1 MIHDVKPPLD
11 LPFNLFW
18 VIVFSLLFLI
28 ILVGIIFCWRKRKKT
43 APAAVIVKSPWE
55 KAYEA
60 LSALE
65 KSTLLSQLQFKEFY
79 SQLSDI
85 VRHYLEERFH
95 YKAPEMTTEEFLL
108 SLKGSDQLNEKQ
120 KDILKEFLT
129 SCDMVKFA
137 KYVPVIEE
145 AKKSLQLARQLVG
158 ETKI

>member
-11 LPFNLFW
+11 LPFNPFW

-28 ILVGIIFCWRKRKKT
+28 ILVGIIFCWRKRKKP
-43 APAAVIVKSPWE
+43 APAAVIVKSSWE

-95 YKAPEMTTEEFLL
+95 YKAPEMTTEEFLF

-120 KDILKEFLT
+120 KDTLKEFLT

-137 KYVPVIEE
+137 KYVPVIDE
-145 AKKSLQLARQLVG
+145 AKKSLQLARQLVE
-158 ETKI
+158 ETKR